1 MKTLLILTAV
11 VLIALEAPAVA
22 LAADA
27 SSGIP
32 DACQLNWVRDHRDGP
47 GTVASGY
54 PVLDSP
60 AGVRWAADSP
70 GPGTWEIQIGDAY
83 DTPTTGA
90 GMLGCYGFPTSA
102 GLLNWSAYS
111 SFSMK
116 FTNHDPVNGF
126 SVQLIINTGATGIGE
141 TDNLYSTALTPVA
154 PGGAVTISLPL
165 SGVENLD
172 HVSNVSFKLA
182 GDTDRIDVTAEPE
195 LPPVPTESTTWGLI
209 KSRYGE

>member
-1 MKTLLILTAV
+1 MKTSLILIAV
-11 VLIALEAPAVA
+11 VLLALEAPAVA

-32 DACQLNWVRDHRDGP
+32 DACQLNWVRDHRDGL

-60 AGVRWAADSP
+60 SGVRWAADSP
-70 GPGTWEIQIGDAY
+70 GSGTWEIQIGDAY

-102 GLLNWSAYS
+102 GLLNWSGYT

-116 FTNHDPVNGF
+116 FTNHNPFSGF
-126 SVQLIINTGATGIGE
+126 SIQLIINTGATGSGE
-141 TDNLYSTALTPVA
+141 PNNLYSTALTPVA
-154 PGGAVTISLPL
+154 PGGALSISMPL
-165 SGVENLD
+165 AGVANLN
-172 HVSNVSFKLA
+172 HVSNVSFKLVC
-182 GDTDRIDVTAEPE
+182 DLDRIEVTVEPE
-195 LPPVPTESTTWGLI
+195 LPPVPSEPITWGLI